1 MDVIFSLFHGET
13 VESVSML
20 GLSFGVFEI
29 NCAWLEEE
37 GGDPGSNLRSEGVRY
52 GRIEEG

>member
-1 MDVIFSLFHGET
+1 
-13 VESVSML
+13 ML

-52 GRIEEG
+52 GRIEEDKVGDSRRVVVDEVEGRR